1 MTLQDPIDSLKG
13 VGPATTELLAKLN
26 IHTVGDALHHIPF
39 RYNDFRTQ
47 KTISQVDDGDEITLE
62 ATLKSITKIAL
73 KRGMTLIKAV
83 IEDASGTLGVT
94 WFNQPYL
101 LMTLKKSH
109 RYLFSGKVKI
119 YKGKNTLTTPTIEQ
133 VTQDEAIHS
142 GRLVPIYPA
151 TDGITTRSLRTLLW
165 NALHDAIKIPELLS
179 QEVQHSYTL
188 LPKKESLTKIHFPE
202 DETHITQS
210 RRRLAF
216 EEVYLLLLEAAN
228 KKHALQL
235 MKVPQQLQVD
245 EAMQT
250 SFQHAVP
257 FTLTPSQ
264 LQAIQDLT
272 HDLSQR
278 FPTHRL
284 IQGEVGSGKTLV
296 AAFALFVAEK
306 HNTQSV
312 FLAPTQVLAE
322 QHFHSLQSIF
332 EKLHINAQLITR
344 ETKIDTSSQSAIYIG
359 THAILEHI
367 QDIHPSVVVVD
378 EEHRFGVHQ
387 RESFWNGTKKPHLI
401 TMTATPIPRSV
412 AHTVLA
418 DRNMSR
424 IEEIPSKKKN
434 ITTKVVPA
442 SKREAAYAWIEKEI
456 EKGTQAFVVC
466 PLINDSQSETLAT
479 VASAEQEFLRIK
491 KAFPH
496 RAIRLL
502 HGKTPKNDR
511 STILQHMREGAIDI
525 LVATS
530 VIEVGI
536 DIPNASIM
544 VIEGAERFG
553 LAQLHQ
559 LRGRVGRA
567 GQKAY
572 CFLFT
577 SKGVIT
583 TERLNII
590 QQYSDGNTL
599 AEYDLKLRGTGDLLG
614 TQQHGW
620 DGLKFASW
628 FDEKLIEE
636 CKDAVLRF
644 GAPHSRQK

>member
-1 MTLQDPIDSLKG
+1 MTLQDPIDALKG
-13 VGPATTELLAKLN
+13 VGPATTELLSKLN
-26 IHTVGDALHHIPF
+26 IHTIGDALHHIPF
-39 RYNDFRTQ
+39 RYNDFRAQ
-47 KTISQVDDGDEITLE
+47 KTIAEIKDGDEVTLE

-83 IEDASGTLGVT
+83 VEDATGTLGVT

-101 LMTLKKSH
+101 LMTLRKTH
-109 RYLFSGKVKI
+109 RYLFSGKVKL
-119 YKGKNTLTTPTIEQ
+119 YKGKKTLTSPTVEQ
-133 VTQDEAIHS
+133 VSDREAIHS

-151 TDGITTRSLRTLLW
+151 TDGITTRALRTLLW
-165 NALHDAIKIPELLS
+165 NTLHDAVTIPELLPIEI
-179 QEVQHSYTL
+179 QRTYTL
-188 LPKKESLTKIHFPE
+188 LSKKDALAFIHFPE
-202 DETHITQS
+202 NETHIAQA
-210 RRRLAF
+210 RHRLAF
-216 EEVYLLLLEAAN
+216 EEVYALLQEAAN

-235 MKVPQQLQVD
+235 MKVPHQLIADDATQLQ
-245 EAMQT
+245 
-250 SFQHAVP
+250 FQDALP
-257 FTLTPSQ
+257 FDLTPSQ
-264 LQAIQDLT
+264 SSAMQDIS
-272 HDLSQR
+272 HDLSQS

-296 AAFALFVAEK
+296 AAYALYVAAK

-322 QHFHSLQSIF
+322 QHFQSLAPIF
-332 EKLHINAQLITR
+332 KKLNVHTQLITR
-344 ETKIDTSSQSAIYIG
+344 ETEIDTSIQSSVYIG

-367 QDIHPSVVVVD
+367 SELHPSVVVVD

-387 RESFWNGTKKPHLI
+387 RESFWDSAKKPHLI
-401 TMTATPIPRSV
+401 TMTATPIPRTV

-418 DRNMSR
+418 DRDMSKL
-424 IEEIPSKKKN
+424 EEIASKKKN
-434 ITTKVVPA
+434 ITTKVVPEK
-442 SKREAAYAWIEKEI
+442 KRNDAYAWIDTKIQE
-456 EKGTQAFVVC
+456 GTQVFVVC
-466 PLINDSQSETLAT
+466 PLINDSEAETLAT

-491 KAFPH
+491 HTFPH
-496 RAIRLL
+496 RTVQLV
-502 HGKTPKNDR
+502 HGKTPKGER
-511 STILQHMREGAIDI
+511 SAILNNMRNGSVDI
-525 LVATS
+525 LVATP

-572 CFLFT
+572 CFLFPSAGT
-577 SKGVIT
+577 AT

-590 QQYSDGNTL
+590 QQYTDGNTL
-599 AEYDLKLRGTGDLLG
+599 AEFDLKLRGTGDLLG

-620 DGLKFASW
+620 DSLKFATW

-636 CKDAVLRF
+636 CKDAVLRCTT
-644 GAPHSRQK
+644 PPSRQK

>member
-13 VGPATTELLAKLN
+13 VGPSTTELLSKLN

-39 RYNDFRTQ
+39 RYNDFRAQ
-47 KTISQVDDGDEITLE
+47 KTIAQVEDGDVVTLE

-83 IEDASGTLGVT
+83 IEDDSGTLGVT

-101 LMTLKKSH
+101 LMTLRKTH
-109 RYLFSGKVKI
+109 RYLFSGKVKM
-119 YKGKNTLTTPTIEQ
+119 YKGKKTLTTPTIEQ
-133 VTQDEAIHS
+133 ITDHEAIHS

-151 TDGITTRSLRTLLW
+151 TDGITTRSLRTMLW
-165 NALHDAIKIPELLS
+165 NTLHDSIKIPELLPI
-179 QEVQHSYTL
+179 EVQKSYTL
-188 LPKKESLTKIHFPE
+188 LPKKEALTKIHFPE
-202 DETHITQS
+202 NETQIKEA

-216 EEVYLLLLEAAN
+216 EEVYLLLQEAAN
-228 KKHALQL
+228 RKRALQL
-235 MKVPQQLQVD
+235 MKVSHQLHVD
-245 EAMQT
+245 VKSQAE
-250 SFQHAVP
+250 FQNAIP
-257 FTLTPSQ
+257 FELTPSQ
-264 LQAIQDLT
+264 SQAIQDLS
-272 HDLSQR
+272 HNLSQTH
-278 FPTHRL
+278 PTHRL

-296 AAFALFVAEK
+296 AAFALYVAAK
-306 HNTQSV
+306 QNTQSV
-312 FLAPTQVLAE
+312 LLAPTQVLAE

-332 EKLHINAQLITR
+332 ETLHVRAQLVTS
-344 ETKIDTSSQSAIYIG
+344 ETEINTTQNNAIFIG

-367 QDIHPSVVVVD
+367 KDIHPSVVVVD

-387 RESFWNGTKKPHLI
+387 RESFWNLKQKPHLI
-401 TMTATPIPRSV
+401 TMTATPIPRTV

-418 DRNMSR
+418 DRDVSR
-424 IEEIPSKKKN
+424 LEEIPSKKKSV
-434 ITTKVVPA
+434 TTKVVPEK
-442 SKREAAYAWIEKEI
+442 KRADAYAWIDKRIDE
-456 EKGTQAFVVC
+456 GAQVFVVC
-466 PLINDSQSETLAT
+466 PLINDSESETLAS
-479 VASAEQEFLRIK
+479 VASAEEEFLRIQK
-491 KAFPH
+491 VFP
-496 RAIRLL
+496 RRNIQLL
-502 HGKTPKNDR
+502 HGKTPKQER
-511 STILQHMREGAIDI
+511 SAILQNMHDGVTNI
-525 LVATS
+525 LVATP

-572 CFLFT
+572 CFLFPT
-577 SKGVIT
+577 KGITT
-583 TERLNII
+583 TERLKII

-620 DGLKFASW
+620 DSLKFASW

-636 CKDAVLRF
+636 CKQAVSQ
-644 GAPHSRQK
+644 HITHV